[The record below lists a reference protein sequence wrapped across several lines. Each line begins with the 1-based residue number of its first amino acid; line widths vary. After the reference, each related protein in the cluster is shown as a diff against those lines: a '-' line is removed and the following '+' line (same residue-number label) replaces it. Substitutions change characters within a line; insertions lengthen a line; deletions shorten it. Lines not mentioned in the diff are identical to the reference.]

1 MAMIPEIAP
10 QELKRRLDAGDAITV
25 LDVREPWECA
35 IARLQGTV
43 NIPLNDIATRLH
55 ELDRDAE
62 LVVMCKVGGR
72 SRRAAEF
79 LSARGFSRVA
89 NLAGG
94 IDGWAREIDPSLSA
108 Y

>member
-1 MAMIPEIAP
+1 MIPEIAP
-10 QELKRRLDAGDAITV
+10 QELKRRLDTGESITV

-35 IARLQGTV
+35 IASLKGTV
-43 NIPLNDIATRLH
+43 NIPLNEIPARLH
-55 ELDRDAE
+55 ELDSNAE

-94 IDGWAREIDPSLSA
+94 IDAWAREIDPSLSA

>member
-10 QELKRRLDAGDAITV
+10 QELKRRLDAGETITV

-35 IARLQGTV
+35 IARLDGSV
-43 NIPLNDIATRLH
+43 NIPLNDIPARLQ
-55 ELDRDAE
+55 ELDSTAE

-94 IDGWAREIDPSLSA
+94 IDAWTREIDPTLSA